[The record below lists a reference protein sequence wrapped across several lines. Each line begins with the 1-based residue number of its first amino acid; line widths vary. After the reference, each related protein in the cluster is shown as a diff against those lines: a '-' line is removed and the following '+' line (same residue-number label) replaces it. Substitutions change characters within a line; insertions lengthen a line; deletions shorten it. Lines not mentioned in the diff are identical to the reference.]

1 MDSTHAGD
9 LVRVATGGP
18 ELDGIVFATP
28 SSSKAVVAVVD
39 PVRGPMF
46 RTVHQNAL
54 TERAE
59 ERPVDRALRLLIRRT
74 PAPIRGTERGG
85 ERGAQ
90 GRPGHMRAAGHRTT
104 GK

>member
-9 LVRVATGGP
+9 LVRVADGGP

-39 PVRGPMF
+39 PTRGPLF
-46 RTVHQNAL
+46 RTVHPKTL
-54 TERAE
+54 TERTE
-59 ERPVDRALRLLIRRT
+59 DRPDDRALRLLMRRT
-74 PAPIRGTERGG
+74 PSPVPGTARGG
-85 ERGAQ
+85 ERGAH
-90 GRPGHMRAAGHRTT
+90 GRPGHARATGHRTT